1 VLGGEEKDGY
11 CASCRSTAAPV
22 SKRSFCIREGV
33 VIAVGL
39 GLVHD
44 SVCVD
49 SLAIPAQSSFCYLQ
63 CGCVFGL
70 YRGREPGSFGTDEI
84 VKSRNDDVGQQIVVA

>member
-1 VLGGEEKDGY
+1 MLGGEEKDGY

-44 SVCVD
+44 SVCVWIVWLFPL
-49 SLAIPAQSSFCYLQ
+49 SLPSAIYNVDACLDCTEAGS
-63 CGCVFGL
+63 
-70 YRGREPGSFGTDEI
+70 PGVLVLT
-84 VKSRNDDVGQQIVVA
+84 K